1 MNYCRLVKWRLE
13 RHVLRNLYLTLTL
26 IFALGGVASQLKAA
40 DVLQLEKRLWLT
52 EGEDLPALE
61 SAIVREIQR
70 NPQSVHHH
78 YLLTNVYLRR
88 FLLNPRQNKLF
99 EQAMQLA
106 RQTVALDANAELG
119 YLALA
124 DIYDVVDRGQEAQ
137 EVFRVFTYR
146 STIKRSW
153 RYYLAKAKIFLSEST
168 LDNSLKLLQKAL
180 HSKGVL
186 HEVVIPYVIV
196 LIDAKHV
203 GNRDGLIAALEH
215 WRTKTPHRLFDKYL
229 ATLHMNEQG
238 YQKAWQLYGD
248 LLRHDPHNHELRRNK
263 AIIAYMY
270 MGKEEEAQQEF
281 IDLLAS
287 TKNSSQLEISIINT
301 HLGIIYMRRNHE
313 AQAQQAFLAAITNY
327 TDNDM
332 LLELIVKAY
341 QSEAKFHQLADFL
354 EELNIIVPGN
364 AVYYGLLGDVLTE
377 YLGDY
382 QRAAIA
388 YEDAIVLDPH
398 NSRLY
403 SALGMARYRLREFE
417 QALQMFGK
425 ARSLDSLDATAFYNE
440 ACVYALLSRNAEAI
454 YSLQKAIELDAS
466 LREHAREDSDFD
478 KIRTLPAFM
487 NVVN

>member
-1 MNYCRLVKWRLE
+1 M
-13 RHVLRNLYLTLTL
+13 RNLYLTLTL
-26 IFALGGVASQLKAA
+26 ILALGGVATQLKAA

-52 EGEDLPALE
+52 DGEDLPALE
-61 SAIVREIQR
+61 SDIVLEIQR

-88 FLLNPRQNKLF
+88 FLLNPGQSKLF

-124 DIYDVVDRGQEAQ
+124 DIYDVMDKTAEAR

-153 RYYLAKAKIFLSEST
+153 RYYLAKAKIFLSEAT
-168 LDNSLKLLQKAL
+168 IDNSLTLLQKAL

-186 HEVVIPYVIV
+186 HEVVIPYVVV
-196 LIDAKHV
+196 LVDAKHI
-203 GNRDGLIAALEH
+203 GNRNGVIAALEQ
-215 WRTKTPHRLFDKYL
+215 WRAKVPHRLFDKYL
-229 ATLHMNEQG
+229 ATLYMNDQG
-238 YQKAWQLYGD
+238 YQKAWQLYSD

-287 TKNSSQLEISIINT
+287 TKTTHTSRLEIAVINT
-301 HLGIIYMRRNHE
+301 HLGIIYMRGSQE
-313 AQAQQAFLAAITNY
+313 EKAQQSFLAALTHY
-327 TDNDM
+327 SDSDM

-341 QSEAKFHQLADFL
+341 QGEAKFHQLANFL
-354 EELNIIVPGN
+354 EQLNIEMPGN

-388 YEDAIVLDPH
+388 YEDAIVLDPY

-425 ARSLDSLDATAFYNE
+425 ARSIDTLDATAFYNE
-440 ACVYALLSRNAEAI
+440 ACIYALLSRNAEAI
-454 YSLQKAIELDAS
+454 HSLQKAIELDAS